1 MTDKVSLKQFA
12 KGLKS
17 DYLAEIKNLKDDKE
31 VLDYLIGQVANANAV
46 VVCNKSEIEEI
57 KTKNHGFHD
66 HIAKLLEQLG
76 KAQEKKKWW
85 WKK

>member
-1 MTDKVSLKQFA
+1 MSDFQWDVLPIYIIRDIEKYHQ
-12 KGLKS
+12 KGKDLYKS
-17 DYLAEIKNLKDDKE
+17 IDL
-31 VLDYLIGQVANANAV
+31 
-46 VVCNKSEIEEI
+46 

-85 WKK
+85 WSK